1 MEEYTFDDREVEEA
15 EPTVPTEQS
24 ARPIVGLTSLA
35 SADASLIDELIKRI
49 ETLEA
54 KLESLEV

>member
-15 EPTVPTEQS
+15 EPTAPTEQS

-35 SADASLIDELIKRI
+35 SADATLIDELIKRI